1 MNGGGDRDI
10 SSMTPEELYQEM
22 EEQYE
27 ARLASVQL
35 PPDMVFADEEEERN
49 YRIGVFALRYL
60 VEPFPPEGDFHE
72 YFENAFRRLGVEL
85 LAVDLE
91 SYMEDD
97 EENENVSEMG
107 RN

>member
-22 EEQYE
+22 EDQYE
-27 ARLASVQL
+27 TRLASVQL
-35 PPDMVFADEEEERN
+35 PSDMVFADEEEERN
-49 YRIGVFALRYL
+49 YRIGAFALRYL
-60 VEPFPPEGDFHE
+60 VEPFPAVGNYHE
-72 YFENAFRRLGVEL
+72 YFENVFRRLGVEL

-91 SYMEDD
+91 SYLEDD
-97 EENENVSEMG
+97 EESENFNEMG